1 MTVTGNV
8 SKIPNKEIGRL
19 SLYRRLLKNLAKS
32 GMRSVFSHQLASMA
46 GVSAAQL
53 RRDIMNIGYSGQP
66 NRGYAVAGLI
76 ESIDQFLDPVE
87 MQHVALVGVGNL
99 GKAILG
105 YFIGRHAKLNIVAA
119 FDRDPQRF
127 GRVIQGC
134 RCYSIADLN
143 DVVEREH
150 ITVGI
155 ITVPESEAQ
164 NVADQ
169 LVAAGVKG
177 ILNFAPVPIITPPG
191 VYVEDIDMTMTLERA
206 AYYARQSSPVH
217 P

>member
-1 MTVTGNV
+1 MTIIGQS

-19 SLYRRLLKNLAKS
+19 SLYRRLLKNLSKN
-32 GMRSVFSHQLASMA
+32 GMRTVFSHQLASMA

-66 NRGYAVAGLI
+66 NRGYVVADI
-76 ESIDQFLDPVE
+76 IASIDQFLDPPQA
-87 MQHVALVGVGNL
+87 QHVALVGVGNL

-105 YFIGRHAKLNIVAA
+105 YFIGRHAKLSIVAA

-134 RCYSIADLN
+134 RCYSIADL
-143 DVVEREH
+143 DEVLAREH
-150 ITVGI
+150 ISVGI

-169 LVAAGVKG
+169 LIAAGVRG
-177 ILNFAPVPIITPPG
+177 ILNFAPVPIIAPPG

-206 AYYARQSSPVH
+206 AYYARQPQTT
-217 P
+217 